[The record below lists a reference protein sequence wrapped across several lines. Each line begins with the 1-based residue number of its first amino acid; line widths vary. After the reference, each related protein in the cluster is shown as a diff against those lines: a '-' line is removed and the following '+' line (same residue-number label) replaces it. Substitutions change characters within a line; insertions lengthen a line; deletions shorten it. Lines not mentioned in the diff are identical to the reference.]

1 MRLYD
6 STDPSIVEQGAVA
19 FERRSTDYYC
29 HCKSHRQNVSLF
41 SHYGHESFF
50 SACVG
55 ERRYGGHTLYNHV
68 RTFFTLTR
76 QCLLMS
82 LRVQSIMISHF
93 IINLGQADEASRGSD
108 TIPGRIIGTMGQS
121 LEFGMIVDQE
131 LALWET
137 DTYSRDEMRSELEV
151 ESVEA

>member
-1 MRLYD
+1 
-6 STDPSIVEQGAVA
+6 
-19 FERRSTDYYC
+19 
-29 HCKSHRQNVSLF
+29 
-41 SHYGHESFF
+41 
-50 SACVG
+50 
-55 ERRYGGHTLYNHV
+55 
-68 RTFFTLTR
+68 
-76 QCLLMS
+76 
-82 LRVQSIMISHF
+82 MISHF